1 MLPINFL
8 SMPSKY
14 VHFLAAICTNQNT
27 PSISQ
32 PVEHE
37 GTSLEWL
44 SSTAKCVVD
53 KYIVPKESKDPV
65 YVYVV
70 PKESKDS
77 IYVLCHSSLCGILV
91 YRPEKANPI

>member
-1 MLPINFL
+1 MNLCLLTKWN
-8 SMPSKY
+8 
-14 VHFLAAICTNQNT
+14 HCFLAHCT
-27 PSISQ
+27 
-32 PVEHE
+32 
-37 GTSLEWL
+37 LEWL
-44 SSTAKCVVD
+44 SSTAKCVVE

>member
-1 MLPINFL
+1 M
-8 SMPSKY
+8 
-14 VHFLAAICTNQNT
+14 
-27 PSISQ
+27 
-32 PVEHE
+32 
-37 GTSLEWL
+37 
-44 SSTAKCVVD
+44 
-53 KYIVPKESKDPV
+53 PKESKDPV